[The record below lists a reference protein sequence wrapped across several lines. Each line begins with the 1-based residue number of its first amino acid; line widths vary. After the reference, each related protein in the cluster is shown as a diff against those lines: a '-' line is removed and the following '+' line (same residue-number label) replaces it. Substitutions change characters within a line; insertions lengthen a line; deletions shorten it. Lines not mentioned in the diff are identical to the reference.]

1 MFLSAHAGTTVV
13 KIQIVQEPVKPIA
26 LAQSSKLELTLVSL
40 ASMFGARRE
49 HKIVSSLLQTGTQ
62 AIIA

>member
-1 MFLSAHAGTTVV
+1 MFLSAHAGMTAV

-40 ASMFGARRE
+40 ASLFGAHRE
-49 HKIVSSLLQTGTQ
+49 DKIVSSLLQTGTL

>member
-40 ASMFGARRE
+40 AFLFGARVKTKLCRLCYKLE
-49 HKIVSSLLQTGTQ
+49 LQP
-62 AIIA
+62 